1 MANRDT
7 ELRKKWWTR
16 PLGHLLWLLITLV
29 CATLRKRVVNTKPG
43 DDSFGKQQFI
53 IALWHNRTF
62 VPCYFYKYVIRG
74 KVPMSML
81 TSASKDGAMLA
92 TVAEDYGM
100 RAVRGSSSRRGVA
113 GFLDMMREV
122 QAGYCMCITP
132 DGPRGP
138 IYRCHPG
145 VIKLASL
152 SGVPIRP
159 INISF
164 SSCWRIGKAWD
175 GFIIPKPF
183 SRVTLQYGE
192 VIRVPRELDDA
203 GRRAY
208 CEKLEQALACG
219 EPDFTPITQA

>member
-16 PLGHLLWLLITLV
+16 PLGHLLWLLITLLCV
-29 CATLRKRVVNTKPG
+29 TLRKRVVSNRAG
-43 DDSFGKQQFI
+43 EDALGKKQYI

-62 VPCYFYKYVIRG
+62 VPCYFYKYVLKG
-74 KVPMSML
+74 KIPMSML

-122 QAGYCMCITP
+122 RAGYCMCITP

-138 IYRCHPG
+138 LYRCHPG

-152 SGVPIRP
+152 SGVPIIP
-159 INISF
+159 VNISF
-164 SSCWRIGKAWD
+164 SSCWRIRKAWD
-175 GFIIPKPF
+175 RFIIPKPF
-183 SRVTLQYGE
+183 SRVVLQAGE
-192 VIRVPRELDDA
+192 PISVPADLSDDDIID
-203 GRRAY
+203 Y
-208 CEKLEQALACG
+208 SVMLEQALASG
-219 EPDFTPITQA
+219 APDFPPIT